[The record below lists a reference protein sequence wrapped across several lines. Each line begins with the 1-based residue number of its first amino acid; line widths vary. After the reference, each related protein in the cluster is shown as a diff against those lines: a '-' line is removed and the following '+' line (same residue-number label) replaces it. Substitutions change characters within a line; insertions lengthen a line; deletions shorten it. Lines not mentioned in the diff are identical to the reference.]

1 MHILKE
7 KTFQNLKL
15 NEFLSDCLTIYI
27 EKWLLKNLVQTQ
39 LFVND
44 FNSVKECKEELCW
57 VRFNL
62 PNKEFF

>member
-1 MHILKE
+1 MNNSWRNQLHILKE

-27 EKWLLKNLVQTQ
+27 EKILLKNLVQTQ

-44 FNSVKECKEELCW
+44 FNSMKECKEELC
-57 VRFNL
+57 
-62 PNKEFF
+62 